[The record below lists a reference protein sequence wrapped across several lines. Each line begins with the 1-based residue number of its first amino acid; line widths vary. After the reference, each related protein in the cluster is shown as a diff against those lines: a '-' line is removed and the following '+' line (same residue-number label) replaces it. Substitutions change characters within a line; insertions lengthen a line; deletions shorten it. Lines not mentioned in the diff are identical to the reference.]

1 MRWNL
6 KKRKKNYDFLM
17 KRQPKEDKS
26 DKWVCVCLYE
36 GARMLKE
43 THPFRFQHLPPDSI
57 EFWLAVACQFQERD
71 RVQRIIHFVWNCD
84 CFFVKFCVS
93 FFHAISEFL
102 WLIFFDE
109 IWIEPIDCVMD
120 NFKIK
125 IKLHNGWVCMW
136 IGGWLNGCGECNFVF
151 RFSFILLYSIVAI
164 ANTGFVSHWN
174 CLHLVARLIWMERRD
189 WNNRKSSNENYVEC
203 TEKCVEKSKEEEK
216 GGGKIA
222 RFCCCS
228 EVNTRRKHRCNEMC
242 FVEHSDFD
250 YFCILFWLFQ
260 LASRIML
267 PERIS

>member
-1 MRWNL
+1 MSMCVFVWGSADVEGDISVSFSEFTTGFNGILACCRMPIP
-6 KKRKKNYDFLM
+6 R
-17 KRQPKEDKS
+17 KRQS
-26 DKWVCVCLYE
+26 ATY
-36 GARMLKE
+36 
-43 THPFRFQHLPPDSI
+43 
-57 EFWLAVACQFQERD
+57 
-71 RVQRIIHFVWNCD
+71 IHFVWNCD
-84 CFFVKFCVS
+84 CFFVKFRVS